1 LGVILSALAGLIA
14 YAAVAVAVALAVPRL
29 ISAGAPTTEWIG
41 IACGL
46 VTFLIGLLLQ
56 EIFQRRTQLAETR
69 RRLAELTSLTTRL
82 ASDLR
87 DFSVGRTPGHLPA
100 QDLAALTAEMKIM
113 KSLVAQLSGQAE
125 PASERPGVRPAL
137 SALAKP
143 FRDPTEPFIGPP
155 GARPLARALASP
167 TLGPA
172 KRGPAAPPI
181 APAER
186 EPGAAGPVGPL
197 GLSDDDRLLDVM
209 RDALAADRLDLYVEP
224 IVQLPQRKLAHQH
237 CVGWIRAGDGTLIP
251 PHQYQMLAVQYGL
264 TGVIDNLL
272 LRRLVSL
279 VRRLRRQRMQ
289 GLSFFCPISATT
301 LGNRD
306 LFSDFYGFLDENRD
320 LNQHVVFEIQQYD
333 FYHLD
338 KRTAYDLENLSKA
351 GFRYALGEVMNLD
364 LFVTDLSD
372 RGFRYVRVPGEVLL
386 DKLSRAGE
394 PRALKRALDPG
405 AIDLIATN
413 VGSEER
419 LLELL
424 DYGIDFAE
432 GAVFGPPRPEELA

>member
-1 LGVILSALAGLIA
+1 RQRRQASSGRARSGAARGRWRAARAGAALGGSARRPALSASLWSSAPRRRPAHGAAASRGRRALLSRMGVILSALAGLIA

-29 ISAGAPTTEWIG
+29 ISAGAPTAEWIG

-56 EIFQRRTQLAETR
+56 EIFQRRAQMAETR
-69 RRLAELTSLTTRL
+69 RRLAELTSLATRL

-125 PASERPGVRPAL
+125 LASERPGVRPAL

-155 GARPLARALASP
+155 GARALASP

-209 RDALAADRLDLYVEP
+209 RD
-224 IVQLPQRKLAHQH
+224 
-237 CVGWIRAGDGTLIP
+237 
-251 PHQYQMLAVQYGL
+251 
-264 TGVIDNLL
+264 
-272 LRRLVSL
+272 
-279 VRRLRRQRMQ
+279 
-289 GLSFFCPISATT
+289 
-301 LGNRD
+301 
-306 LFSDFYGFLDENRD
+306 
-320 LNQHVVFEIQQYD
+320 
-333 FYHLD
+333 
-338 KRTAYDLENLSKA
+338 
-351 GFRYALGEVMNLD
+351 
-364 LFVTDLSD
+364 
-372 RGFRYVRVPGEVLL
+372 
-386 DKLSRAGE
+386 
-394 PRALKRALDPG
+394 
-405 AIDLIATN
+405 
-413 VGSEER
+413 
-419 LLELL
+419 
-424 DYGIDFAE
+424 
-432 GAVFGPPRPEELA
+432 